1 MAMERELLK
10 NAFSKPATIPYPFQK
25 RVIPIGGRGKH
36 AYDEQKCTGC
46 GMCARICPAFAIE
59 MKGLGPKCEGIKVN
73 LNACIF
79 CQQCEDNCPTG
90 ALILTSEY
98 ELAVINKSDGTI
110 DFKRTPRAPPTPA
123 AKPSTTVSTPVAKP
137 IETVQPSTEKQV
149 TPAPDPEI
157 KPKKTA
163 KVIKTNADA
172 KPDKP

>member
-25 RVIPIGGRGKH
+25 RVIPAGGRGKH

-46 GMCARICPAFAIE
+46 GICSRICPAFAIE

-90 ALILTSEY
+90 ALVLTSEY

-123 AKPSTTVSTPVAKP
+123 AKPSTTVSVPVVKP
-137 IETVQPSTEKQV
+137 TETAQPSAEKLNI
-149 TPAPDPEI
+149 PSSEPEV
-157 KPKKTA
+157 KPKKSA
-163 KVIKTNADA
+163 KVTKNTPDA
-172 KPDKP
+172 KTDKP

>member
-25 RVIPIGGRGKH
+25 RVIPAGGRGKH

-46 GMCARICPAFAIE
+46 GICSRICPAFAIE

-73 LNACIF
+73 LN
-79 CQQCEDNCPTG
+79 PTG
-90 ALILTSEY
+90 ALVLTSEY

-123 AKPSTTVSTPVAKP
+123 AKPSTTVSVPVVKP
-137 IETVQPSTEKQV
+137 TETAQPSAEKLNI
-149 TPAPDPEI
+149 PSSEPEV
-157 KPKKTA
+157 KPKKSA
-163 KVIKTNADA
+163 KVTKNTPDA
-172 KPDKP
+172 KTDKP

>member
-25 RVIPIGGRGKH
+25 RVIPAGGRGKH

-46 GMCARICPAFAIE
+46 GICSRICPAFAIE

-90 ALILTSEY
+90 ALVLTSEY
-98 ELAVINKSDGTI
+98 ELAVINKSDGI
-110 DFKRTPRAPPTPA
+110 LDFKRAPRAPPTPA
-123 AKPSTTVSTPVAKP
+123 AKPTSTAAASVANPVETTQTVKA
-137 IETVQPSTEKQV
+137 
-149 TPAPDPEI
+149 APTTSLSEPEV
-157 KPKKTA
+157 KPKKPA
-163 KVIKTNADA
+163 KAVKIT
-172 KPDKP
+172 